1 MYELERD
8 RMISGGCTYP
18 KKREMNYTLDTAAI
32 RRRFEQAIIG
42 IRERA
47 TAIKRDHYT
56 CQHCNRKQSRAQGRE
71 LSVAVHHLD
80 GVDWDGLVDLI
91 RDRLLQT
98 PDRLQTLCSE
108 CHGAE
113 HGEGE

>member
-1 MYELERD
+1 MKRNPERTPNSQ
-8 RMISGGCTYP
+8 IVSA
-18 KKREMNYTLDTAAI
+18 L
-32 RRRFEQAIIG
+32 RRLWLRS
-42 IRERA
+42 RERA

-56 CQHCNRKQSRAQGRE
+56 CQHCGQKQSRAQGRE

-113 HGEGE
+113 HKTETEGGE